1 MGERERERN
10 VVDERIATEGSGYQA
25 WELTNQLMTLEVIHR
40 SS

>member
-1 MGERERERN
+1 MVRDLITRK
-10 VVDERIATEGSGYQA
+10 DKKITTEGSGYQA

>member
-1 MGERERERN
+1 MERKVKRKEK
-10 VVDERIATEGSGYQA
+10 ITTEGSGYQA